1 MAQHDLRLLS
11 RSFKDG
17 KISRDE
23 YRRSRHLILDKLDD
37 DTIPFGTAKP
47 TKNQQNIQNDAGH
60 KTAIDSAN
68 KPISRRSLYLLVG
81 VGSVLAGLAAL
92 AFWAM
97 SP

>member
-1 MAQHDLRLLS
+1 MAHHDLRLLS

-17 KISRDE
+17 KISKDE

-37 DTIPFGTAKP
+37 NTIPFSAAEP
-47 TKNQQNIQNDAGH
+47 TDNQQNIRNDAGH
-60 KTAIDSAN
+60 KTVIDSAN

-92 AFWAM
+92 ALWAM